1 MYCCSATKRYL
12 KRTKFDRKIK
22 LIFLTLF
29 NSKNKHVHALPNCF
43 NNNDYI
49 PKPKQ
54 LDLS

>member
-1 MYCCSATKRYL
+1 MYCCSATKWYL
-12 KRTKFDRKIK
+12 KKTKVDRKIK

-29 NSKNKHVHALPNCF
+29 NSKNKHVRALPENF